1 MKREGRKEENRG
13 KGKEGNDQGRQ
24 VTLHVLDVGYF
35 SIKWSLHFINKCFHP
50 LNVIIATQTKHVDSA
65 VHIEGLC

>member
-24 VTLHVLDVGYF
+24 VTLHALNVGYF
-35 SIKWSLHFINKCFHP
+35 SIK
-50 LNVIIATQTKHVDSA
+50 
-65 VHIEGLC
+65 